1 LLCISIYYSRNSFLP
16 RLYYVLYWDPRRLL
30 GGSLEMSELINP
42 NPALFL
48 KSAFTSPAGANM
60 GPTASFYWLLGP
72 RAGRQRSSGQWQNR
86 VGLVNSRQISPSLNH
101 SLSATTPLIEPIHL
115 RNTHTHTHPHT
126 TLPPHNHNGSPVK
139 VQRPLGPVPP
149 YRALRARPDPDPP
162 GNHLRGSSRC
172 GAPGCGTGGLA
183 GPRPHGPDGQ
193 HRCVRLV
200 PPSPPPTA
208 PPRLPATKHSRT

>member
-1 LLCISIYYSRNSFLP
+1 
-16 RLYYVLYWDPRRLL
+16 
-30 GGSLEMSELINP
+30 
-42 NPALFL
+42 
-48 KSAFTSPAGANM
+48 M

-72 RAGRQRSSGQWQNR
+72 RAGSQRSSGQWQNR
-86 VGLVNSRQISPSLNH
+86 VGLVNFRQNISISK
-101 SLSATTPLIEPIHL
+101 PLAL
-115 RNTHTHTHPHT
+115 RNNTARRNRFTCATLIPTPTHT
-126 TLPPHNHNGSPVK
+126 PHNHHGSPVK

-162 GNHLRGSSRC
+162 GSHLRGSSLR
-172 GAPGCGTGGLA
+172 GAPGRRSLGAGGLA
-183 GPRPHGPDGQ
+183 GPRAHGPDGQ